1 MFVFINL
8 LSDETMPALLNKLK
22 DSNYTHTTSSF
33 VKHRK
38 KINILFIYHCRSFI
52 MITSSL
58 KCLFSF
64 IVVSP
69 QPLCSFISFSFL
81 FSSYTPLSS
90 SNLLSSY
97 TPLSS
102 SNLLSLDNSKK
113 STSHTQSSRSKL
125 VVYFAINNTKV

>member
-90 SNLLSSY
+90 SNLLS
-97 TPLSS
+97 
-102 SNLLSLDNSKK
+102 LDNSKK